1 MSEKNKPSVFITN
14 THLSAILALLFMFIL
29 IGVYIVNFK
38 CDSSDGFGYCPLS
51 SKEEW
56 GQFGDYFGGILNPI
70 LTTIVMIVGV
80 MTFREQKLAFD
91 NDREAKNTQ
100 TFLDAT
106 NRTLDNI
113 EKCLNVELSSN
124 NKILVFG
131 NLTSSK
137 RYYSTLAECL
147 EGLFDSMYFLIE
159 RGENIFTNRHVY
171 KNLSDLSPNLTDILN
186 NLYFVI
192 KISGSLNV
200 KEQILINQM
209 VSILT
214 KNKILSLLL
223 FVEFSIHR
231 VSSGPEKDIWSTS
244 KLIRYYEM
252 KKNLLESLKYSLDK
266 ETFEKIEEY
275 FEKP

>member
-1 MSEKNKPSVFITN
+1 MSEKNKASVFITN
-14 THLSAILALLFMFIL
+14 PRLSVFLTLLFMFIL

-113 EKCLNVELSSN
+113 ERCLNVELSSN

-131 NLTSSK
+131 NHSSSK
-137 RYYSTLAECL
+137 AYYSTLAECL
-147 EGLFDSMYFLIE
+147 EGLFDSMFFLIE
-159 RGENIFTNRHVY
+159 RGENIFTNHRAYHHF
-171 KNLSDLSPNLTDILN
+171 SDISPNLTDMLN

-200 KEQILINQM
+200 KEEILTNQM

-214 KNKILSLLL
+214 KNKILSLL

-231 VSSGPEKDIWSTS
+231 VVSGPEKDMWSTS

-252 KKNLLESLKYSLDK
+252 KDNLLKSLRYSLDK
-266 ETFEKIEEY
+266 ETFEEVENY
-275 FEKP
+275 FKNP